1 MAWVPAVVA
10 SREEQLG
17 DSEIKEDRIKDKETR
32 QTRYRIQNEPR
43 GSVDLHLDTFGSIW
57 SQSWKQFRQFDA
69 GACRDETAKAKRRTK
84 LIFGY
89 PPDRR
94 SGARTLG

>member
-32 QTRYRIQNEPR
+32 QTRYRIQGCANEPR
-43 GSVDLHLDTFGSIW
+43 ESVDLHLDTFGSIW
-57 SQSWKQFRQFDA
+57 SQSWKQFR
-69 GACRDETAKAKRRTK
+69 
-84 LIFGY
+84 
-89 PPDRR
+89 
-94 SGARTLG
+94 

>member
-43 GSVDLHLDTFGSIW
+43 GSVDLHLVRQHLEPVLEAIPSIW
-57 SQSWKQFRQFDA
+57 CWCVSRRDGKSKEKNEADFRLPSW
-69 GACRDETAKAKRRTK
+69 
-84 LIFGY
+84 
-89 PPDRR
+89 
-94 SGARTLG
+94 SS

>member
-43 GSVDLHLDTFGSIW
+43 GSVDLHLVR
-57 SQSWKQFRQFDA
+57 QQFRQFDA

>member
-43 GSVDLHLDTFGSIW
+43 GSVDLHLDTFGY
-57 SQSWKQFRQFDA
+57 A
-69 GACRDETAKAKRRTK
+69 
-84 LIFGY
+84 
-89 PPDRR
+89 
-94 SGARTLG
+94 SGASPGSNSVNLMLVRVATRRQKQREERSWFSVTLLVVVAGHER